1 MILFTKSVVRGSTGM
16 KTTRPSLESLIES
29 EDLGLEVL
37 HPGGLEITKE
47 LAELCK
53 VREHTSLLD
62 VAAGTGESACYLAQH
77 FGCSVV
83 GVDASEYMV
92 ERAAR
97 KAKEKGVNVQ
107 FRIADAHTLP
117 FENDSFDVVISECT
131 TCILHK
137 EKAIRE
143 MARVTIPGGYVGIHD
158 ICWSEATPDNLKRTL
173 AEIEGENP
181 ETLEGWKNLFKASGL
196 AEVAGYDRS
205 DLVPGWT
212 KGIKRQLGL
221 RGQLKVF
228 LKAVRNWGIRGLVD
242 MWRSTQIFQSKHTR
256 YGIIVGRKP

>member
-1 MILFTKSVVRGSTGM
+1 MKSTEM
-16 KTTRPSLESLIES
+16 KSTRPSLESLIES

-37 HPGGLEITKE
+37 HPGGLEITRE

-53 VREHTSLLD
+53 VREATSLLD

-92 ERAAR
+92 ERAVR
-97 KAKEKGVNVQ
+97 KAKEKGANVQ
-107 FRIADAHTLP
+107 FKIADAHSLP
-117 FENDSFDVVISECT
+117 FGNDSFDVVISECT
-131 TCILHK
+131 TCILDK

-143 MARVTIPGGYVGIHD
+143 MVRVTRPRGYVGIHD
-158 ICWSEATPDNLKRTL
+158 ICWFEATPDNLKRTL

-181 ETLEGWKNLFKASGL
+181 ETLEGWKNLFKAAGL

-221 RGQLKVF
+221 RGQLTVF
-228 LKAVRNWGIRGLVD
+228 MKAVRNWGIKGLVD
-242 MWRSTQIFQSKHTR
+242 MWRSAQIFQSKHTG

>member
-62 VAAGTGESACYLAQH
+62 VAAGTGESACYLAQY

-131 TCILHK
+131 TCILDK

-158 ICWSEATPDNLKRTL
+158 ICWFEATPDNLKRTL

-181 ETLEGWKNLFKASGL
+181 ETLEGWKNLFRSSGL
-196 AEVAGYDRS
+196 AEVSGYDRS
-205 DLVPGWT
+205 GLIPAWT

-221 RGQLKVF
+221 RGQLTVF
-228 LKAVRNWGIRGLVD
+228 MKAVRNWGIKGLVD
-242 MWRSTQIFQSKHTR
+242 MWRSAQIFQSKHTG

>member
-1 MILFTKSVVRGSTGM
+1 VN
-16 KTTRPSLESLIES
+16 KTARPSLESLIES

-37 HPGGLEITKE
+37 HPGGLEITRE

-53 VREHTSLLD
+53 VREDTSVLD

-92 ERAAR
+92 ERATR
-97 KAKEKGVNVQ
+97 KAKEKGVSVQ
-107 FRIADAHTLP
+107 FKIADAHSLP
-117 FENDSFDVVISECT
+117 FESNSFDVVISECT
-131 TCILHK
+131 TCILDK
-137 EKAIRE
+137 EKAIME
-143 MARVTIPGGYVGIHD
+143 MARVTKPRGYVGIHD
-158 ICWSEATPDNLKRTL
+158 ICWFEGTPDNLKRTL

-221 RGQLKVF
+221 RGQLTVF
-228 LKAVRNWGIRGLVD
+228 LKAIRNWGIKGLVN
-242 MWRSTQIFQSKHTR
+242 MWRSAQIFQSEHTG
-256 YGIIVGRKP
+256 YGIIIGRKL

>member
-1 MILFTKSVVRGSTGM
+1 
-16 KTTRPSLESLIES
+16 LESLIES

-37 HPGGLEITKE
+37 HPGGLQVTRE

-62 VAAGTGESACYLAQH
+62 VAAGTGESACYLGEH

-92 ERAAR
+92 ERATR
-97 KAKEKGVNVQ
+97 KTKERSANVQ
-107 FRIADAHTLP
+107 FKIADAHSLP
-117 FENDSFDVVISECT
+117 FESDSFDVVISECA
-131 TCILHK
+131 TCILDK

-143 MARVTIPGGYVGIHD
+143 MVRVARAGGYVGIHD
-158 ICWSEATPDNLKRTL
+158 ICWFEATPDSLKRSL

-181 ETLEGWKNLFKASGL
+181 ETLEGWKNLFRLSGL
-196 AEVAGYDRS
+196 GEIVAIDRS
-205 DLVPGWT
+205 DLIPPWT
-212 KGIKRQLGL
+212 KSIKRQLGF
-221 RGQLKVF
+221 RGQLTVF
-228 LKAVRNWGIRGLVD
+228 WKAIRNWGIKGLVN
-242 MWRSTQIFQSKHTR
+242 MWRSAQIFQSEHTG